1 MDPER
6 EISIARQVAEADWER
21 DVPRLI
27 LFAESVLSAYRRWFP
42 FQFDDASA
50 DRYVFQAVAV
60 VLAGSQVKPHGGHV
74 RLFPLLCV
82 VIQNQIENDAEQS
95 EWAALRQNLTR
106 FPA

>member
-1 MDPER
+1 MNPER

-21 DVPRLI
+21 DVPHLI

-50 DRYVFQAVAV
+50 QHYVFQAVAV
-60 VLAGSQVKPHGGHV
+60 VLAGIHVETHGDHE
-74 RLFPLLCV
+74 RLFPLLCI

-95 EWAALRQNLTR
+95 EWADRRQNLTR
-106 FPA
+106 F